1 MSGCPYIKNDY
12 DRNCEVCKLT
22 DKPTGVS
29 LVCDFDY
36 DTDCAVYKKHVE
48 ERQCKRITEQ

>member
-1 MSGCPYIKNDY
+1 MSGCPFLKY
-12 DRNCEVCKLT
+12 DWNKNCEVCKIT

-36 DTDCAVYKKHVE
+36 DTDCATY
-48 ERQCKRITEQ
+48 QKRAAEQQLKSD